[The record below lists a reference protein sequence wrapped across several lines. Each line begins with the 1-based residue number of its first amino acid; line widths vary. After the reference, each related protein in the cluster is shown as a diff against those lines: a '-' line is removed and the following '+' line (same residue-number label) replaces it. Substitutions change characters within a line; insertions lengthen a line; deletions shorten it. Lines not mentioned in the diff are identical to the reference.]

1 MTSPMIRLSELGPGG
16 RGRLAQV
23 GGPRG
28 FRRRLM
34 EMGLLPGTE
43 VCLLRCGGLS
53 GLVHLEARESR
64 LSVRESEAR
73 ELWVLP
79 N

>member
-1 MTSPMIRLSELGPGG
+1 MIRLSELRPGL
-16 RGRLAQV
+16 RGRIVRLDGQ
-23 GGPRG
+23 RT
-28 FRRRLM
+28 FCRRLM

-43 VCLLRCGGLS
+43 VAILRRGGLS
-53 GLVHLEARESR
+53 GLIDLEARHSR